1 MGGYGWQYGQGGGPG
16 WWVVMVIFMILF
28 WTVLVM
34 GAVYSVRHFRG
45 DYHHDHHDHLG
56 HGGPPAHGP
65 VDEDAVEILRTRF
78 AKGEIDEAEFKSRLA
93 LLQERR

>member
-1 MGGYGWQYGQGGGPG
+1 MGGYGWQYGQGAGPG

-34 GAVYSVRHFRG
+34 GVVYSVRHFRHG
-45 DYHHDHHDHLG
+45 HYYHDHHDHG
-56 HGGPPAHGP
+56 SSSMHGSPNG
-65 VDEDAVEILRTRF
+65 DAIEVLRTRF
-78 AKGEIDEAEFKSRLA
+78 AKGELDEAELKSRLA

>member
-34 GAVYSVRHFRG
+34 GAVYSVSHFRDG
-45 DYHHDHHDHLG
+45 HHHHDHG
-56 HGGPPAHGP
+56 AAPMRGPAS
-65 VDEDAVEILRTRF
+65 EDAIEILRNRF
-78 AKGEIDEAEFKSRLA
+78 AKGELDEAEFKSRLA